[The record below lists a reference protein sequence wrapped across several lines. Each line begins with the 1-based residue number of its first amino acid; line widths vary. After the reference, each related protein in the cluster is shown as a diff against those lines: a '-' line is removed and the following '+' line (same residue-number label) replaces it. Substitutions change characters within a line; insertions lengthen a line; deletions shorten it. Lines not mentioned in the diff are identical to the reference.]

1 MVIGGWQDYSHF
13 IPCTFISILFSF
25 LQWVYITFAT
35 RKRLKINIYIHNR
48 ELVTMD
54 NGRSKI
60 EKRTVWEVLS
70 VWRRKLSENIW
81 EQYVL
86 LLMSTPDIQDTGK
99 QSQFVWE
106 VTMSFQVMQEFG
118 EIGSKWITVKRASYM
133 FHGPHHLPHHLSLY
147 SNHMELP
154 CCSWTLPDIRFCLRT
169 FAPVLC
175 FLCFKSLPLLSLP
188 SSLWPDGTFLLRSVI
203 LCHSAPIECVLHKD
217 RRSLVC
223 FIHHCIPS
231 VYKSIWDIVGDQ

>member
-1 MVIGGWQDYSHF
+1 
-13 IPCTFISILFSF
+13 
-25 LQWVYITFAT
+25 
-35 RKRLKINIYIHNR
+35 
-48 ELVTMD
+48 MD

-86 LLMSTPDIQDTGK
+86 LLMSTPDIQDAGK

-133 FHGPHHLPHHLSLY
+133 LHGPHHLPHHLSLY

-154 CCSWTLPDIRFCLRT
+154 CCSWTLADIHFCLRT
-169 FAPVLC
+169 FAPVL
-175 FLCFKSLPLLSLP
+175 FPLLQKSPPSLTTFVFDQMGLSCWDLW
-188 SSLWPDGTFLLRSVI
+188 SSVTQL
-203 LCHSAPIECVLHKD
+203 
-217 RRSLVC
+217 
-223 FIHHCIPS
+223 
-231 VYKSIWDIVGDQ
+231 Q